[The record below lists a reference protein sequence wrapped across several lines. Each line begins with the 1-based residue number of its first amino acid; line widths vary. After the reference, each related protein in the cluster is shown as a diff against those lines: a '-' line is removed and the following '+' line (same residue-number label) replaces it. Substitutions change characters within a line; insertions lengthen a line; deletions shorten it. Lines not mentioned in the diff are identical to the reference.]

1 MSLTK
6 NELNR
11 TVAMLQNP
19 RMRCVPDQITG
30 KKYSLCLMETADE
43 HENRIQRHISYYMP
57 PKELIAFIYG
67 YYEARNNPGDYQV
80 LD

>member
-1 MSLTK
+1 MKMK

-11 TVAMLQNP
+11 TVAMLKNS

-30 KKYSLCLMETADE
+30 KNYALCLMETPDE
-43 HENRIQRHISYYMP
+43 HETRIQRHISYYMS

-67 YYEARNNPGDYQV
+67 YYEARNHPGDYQV